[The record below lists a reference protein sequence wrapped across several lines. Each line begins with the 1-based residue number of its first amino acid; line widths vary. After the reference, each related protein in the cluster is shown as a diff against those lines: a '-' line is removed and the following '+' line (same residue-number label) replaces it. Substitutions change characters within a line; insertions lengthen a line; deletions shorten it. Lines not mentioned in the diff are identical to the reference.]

1 MPPFVKKLAV
11 GLGDFSDEPAR
22 ADFRRVEPVAA
33 KHRLGVQR
41 GEKARDGRLRIAL
54 RAETGELRVFAVAAR
69 FPREYFLR
77 EQRLAPCGDKAFR
90 VEMLRVDR
98 PESHARDAS
107 RLSVVFK
114 PRKKNSRC
122 LRAVRPLSNV
132 SIFPT
137 HLHQPHTMPVISRG
151 LEGIIAAETRI
162 GDVRGDI
169 GQLIYCGY
177 DINELADKATYEE
190 VIHLL
195 WHGRLPTQREL
206 DRLTTALR
214 AEREIPQGVIDLI
227 RTVPKTASPIDVM
240 RTAVSMLGCYPT
252 VRHDLDMPENQA
264 IAIKLVSQIG
274 IIAAWFHR
282 SRLGLPLTPIRKD
295 LSEAAHFLWLMTG
308 EEPGTEAVRTLDVAY
323 VLHAEHGFNA
333 STFTARVVSS
343 TLSDMYSA
351 ISAAIGALKGPL
363 HGGANEGVIHMLQ
376 EIGSLD
382 KVDQWVED
390 ALAQKKKIM
399 GIGHRVYKVLD
410 PRAPHLKAMAIKL
423 SNELGEAKWIQMSER
438 IAEIMKERKGLN
450 ANVDFYSATVYY
462 SLGIPTDLF
471 TPIFAIAR
479 MSGWTAHVLEQ
490 LADNRLFRPLSE
502 YVGPEPDKKFVPIGQ
517 R

>member
-1 MPPFVKKLAV
+1 
-11 GLGDFSDEPAR
+11 
-22 ADFRRVEPVAA
+22 
-33 KHRLGVQR
+33 
-41 GEKARDGRLRIAL
+41 
-54 RAETGELRVFAVAAR
+54 
-69 FPREYFLR
+69 
-77 EQRLAPCGDKAFR
+77 
-90 VEMLRVDR
+90 
-98 PESHARDAS
+98 
-107 RLSVVFK
+107 
-114 PRKKNSRC
+114 
-122 LRAVRPLSNV
+122 
-132 SIFPT
+132 
-137 HLHQPHTMPVISRG
+137 MPVISRG

-177 DINELADKATYEE
+177 DINELAGKVSYEE
-190 VIHLL
+190 TVYLL
-195 WHGRLPTQREL
+195 WHGRLPNQREL
-206 DRLTTALR
+206 EKLTTAFR
-214 AEREIPQGVIDLI
+214 AERELPEGVVDFL
-227 RTVPKTASPIDVM
+227 RSAPKTAAPIDIM

-252 VRHDLDMPENQA
+252 TRHDLDMSENQG
-264 IAIKLVSQIG
+264 IAIKLVAQIG
-274 IIAAWFHR
+274 IVAAYFHR
-282 SRLGLPLTPIRKD
+282 ARLGLEFPPIRKD
-295 LSEAAHFLWLMTG
+295 LSEAAHFLWLITG
-308 EEPGTEAVRTLDVAY
+308 AEPSAEAVQTLDVAY

-333 STFTARVVSS
+333 STFTARVVAS

-382 KVDQWVED
+382 AVDAWIGD

-410 PRAPHLKAMAIKL
+410 PRAPHLKAMAVKL
-423 SNELGEAKWIQMSER
+423 AEQLGEAKWIQMSER
-438 IAEIMKERKGLN
+438 IASIMKDQKGLN

-471 TPIFAIAR
+471 TPIFAISR

-502 YVGPEPDKKFVPIGQ
+502 YVGPEVGKVTVPISE